1 MQRIFALILCFSLLF
16 FCMKPNYDYENEG
29 IPSFGTVFSY
39 GYSLTFGLV
48 KVGSSIFKGPD
59 TFFSELENWQG
70 LVLGYDKDNK
80 PVTFVSYLDGL
91 IARIPILNT
100 ISVSVEEFL
109 KPMESDWS
117 KFVDWVKEKF

>member
-1 MQRIFALILCFSLLF
+1 
-16 FCMKPNYDYENEG
+16 MKPNYDYENEG

-70 LVLGYDKDNK
+70 LVLGKDKDNK
-80 PVTFVSYLDGL
+80 PITFVSYLDGL
-91 IARIPILNT
+91 ISRIPILNT
-100 ISVSVEEFL
+100 VSVSIEEFL